1 MVFLHPVF
9 TFLFVFMAISSY
21 LELYVLKKKTP
32 FFLIIAGVLMIIFSG
47 FRYFVGADYPI
58 YRNLYS
64 GFSLYTTYKDVLDKA
79 LFIPTS
85 EQIEWIYVFINKILF
100 DLGSPFYMVTF
111 VMVLMSISL
120 KFTTIY
126 QNLAYPVLG
135 AFMYFLPLYFF
146 EDSGQIRQGM
156 GVAICVFSYRY
167 IKARNLPMFL
177 LMMYIALGFHKTAVA
192 FLPAYWIVK
201 IPMNKARIIAVIVMA
216 ILLSPFEVY
225 RIFGSLIDNIGSQDV
240 SDGFSGYVNDSQFG
254 QSVAFGLADI
264 IKIFFIYILYKF
276 DEDGCREVEY
286 YEYMRNLAVFGLFLF
301 YIFRGNRIFA
311 IRLPGA
317 YMFFM
322 SVFVVPS
329 IVYAA
334 KTRVQRVLHTTFMVY
349 LFLMYFNFS
358 SNNGKA
364 GNFTT
369 SKYRNY
375 LWLN

>member
-9 TFLFVFMAISSY
+9 TFLFVFMAVSSY

-64 GFSLYTTYKDVLDKA
+64 GFSLYTTYNDVLDKA

-85 EQIEWIYVFINKILF
+85 EQIEWIYVLLNKILF

-135 AFMYFLPLYFF
+135 AFMYFMPLYFF

-192 FLPAYWIVK
+192 FLPAYWVVK
-201 IPMNKARIIAVIVMA
+201 IPMNKARIIAVIVIA
-216 ILLSPFEVY
+216 ILLSPLEVY
-225 RIFGSLIDNIGSQDV
+225 RIFGSLIDTVGSQDV

-334 KTRVQRVLHTTFMVY
+334 KTRVQRVLHTTFLVY

>member
-9 TFLFVFMAISSY
+9 TFLFVFMAVSSY

-192 FLPAYWIVK
+192 FLPAYWVVK
-201 IPMNKARIIAVIVMA
+201 IPMNKARIIVVIVIA

-334 KTRVQRVLHTTFMVY
+334 KTRVQRVLHTTFLVY

>member
-9 TFLFVFMAISSY
+9 TFLFVFMAVSSY

-100 DLGSPFYMVTF
+100 DFGSPFYMVTF

-192 FLPAYWIVK
+192 FLPAYWVVK
-201 IPMNKARIIAVIVMA
+201 IPMNKARIIVVIVIA

-334 KTRVQRVLHTTFMVY
+334 KTRVQRVLHTTFLVY

>member
-9 TFLFVFMAISSY
+9 TFLFVFMAVSSY

-192 FLPAYWIVK
+192 FLPAYWVVK
-201 IPMNKARIIAVIVMA
+201 IPMNKARIIAVIVIA
-216 ILLSPFEVY
+216 ILLSPLEVY
-225 RIFGSLIDNIGSQDV
+225 RIFGSLIDTVGSQDV

>member
-9 TFLFVFMAISSY
+9 TFLFVFMAVSSY

-64 GFSLYTTYKDVLDKA
+64 GFSLYIDYSEVFKKA
-79 LFIPTS
+79 TFQPS
-85 EQIEWIYVFINKILF
+85 KEQIEWIYVLLNKILF
-100 DLGSPFYMVTF
+100 DIGSPFYMVTF

>member
-9 TFLFVFMAISSY
+9 TFLFVFMAVSSY

-58 YRNLYS
+58 YKNLYS

-85 EQIEWIYVFINKILF
+85 EQIEWIYVLLNKILF
-100 DLGSPFYMVTF
+100 DIGSPFYMVTF

-135 AFMYFLPLYFF
+135 AFMYFMPLYFF

-201 IPMNKARIIAVIVMA
+201 IPMNKARIIAVIVIA

>member
-9 TFLFVFMAISSY
+9 TFLFVFMAVSSY

-85 EQIEWIYVFINKILF
+85 EQIEWIYVLLNKILF
-100 DLGSPFYMVTF
+100 DIGSPFYMVTF
-111 VMVLMSISL
+111 VIVLMSISL

-135 AFMYFLPLYFF
+135 AFMYFMPLYFF

-201 IPMNKARIIAVIVMA
+201 IPMNKARIIAVIVIA

>member
-9 TFLFVFMAISSY
+9 TFLFVFMAVSSY

-100 DLGSPFYMVTF
+100 DIGSPFYMVTF

-135 AFMYFLPLYFF
+135 AFMYFMPLYFF

-201 IPMNKARIIAVIVMA
+201 IPMNKARIIAVIVIA

-334 KTRVQRVLHTTFMVY
+334 KTRVQRVLHTTFLVY

-358 SNNGKA
+358 SNNGKG

-369 SKYRNY
+369 DRYRNY

>member
-9 TFLFVFMAISSY
+9 TFLFVFMAVSSY

-85 EQIEWIYVFINKILF
+85 EQIEWIYVLLNKILF
-100 DLGSPFYMVTF
+100 DIGSPFYMVTF

-192 FLPAYWIVK
+192 FLPAYWVVK
-201 IPMNKARIIAVIVMA
+201 IPMNKARIIVVIVIA

-334 KTRVQRVLHTTFMVY
+334 KTRVQRVLHTTFLVY

>member
-9 TFLFVFMAISSY
+9 TFLFVFMAVSSY

-85 EQIEWIYVFINKILF
+85 EQIEWIYVLLNKILF
-100 DLGSPFYMVTF
+100 DIGSPFYMVTF

-135 AFMYFLPLYFF
+135 AFMYFMPLYFF

-201 IPMNKARIIAVIVMA
+201 IPMNKARIIAVIVIA

-329 IVYAA
+329 IVFAA

>member
-9 TFLFVFMAISSY
+9 TFLFVFMAVSSY

-100 DLGSPFYMVTF
+100 DFGSPFYMVTF

-192 FLPAYWIVK
+192 FLPAYWVVK
-201 IPMNKARIIAVIVMA
+201 IPMNKARIIAVIVIA

-334 KTRVQRVLHTTFMVY
+334 KTRVQRVLHTTFLVY

>member
-9 TFLFVFMAISSY
+9 TFLFVFMAVSSY

-32 FFLIIAGVLMIIFSG
+32 FFLIIAGVLMIVFSG

-85 EQIEWIYVFINKILF
+85 EQIEWIYVLLNKILF
-100 DLGSPFYMVTF
+100 DIGSPFYMVTF

-135 AFMYFLPLYFF
+135 AFMYFMPLYFF

-177 LMMYIALGFHKTAVA
+177 LMMYIALGFHKTAVV

-201 IPMNKARIIAVIVMA
+201 IPMNKARIIAVIVIA
-216 ILLSPFEVY
+216 ILLSPFEIY

>member
-9 TFLFVFMAISSY
+9 TFLFVFMAVSSY

-64 GFSLYTTYKDVLDKA
+64 GFSLYIDYSEVFKKA
-79 LFIPTS
+79 TFQPS
-85 EQIEWIYVFINKILF
+85 KEQIEWIYVLLNKILF
-100 DLGSPFYMVTF
+100 DIGSPFYMVTF

-135 AFMYFLPLYFF
+135 AFMYFMPLYFF

-192 FLPAYWIVK
+192 FLPAYWVVK
-201 IPMNKARIIAVIVMA
+201 IPMNKARIIAVIVIA

-225 RIFGSLIDNIGSQDV
+225 RIFGSLIDTVGSQDV

>member
-9 TFLFVFMAISSY
+9 TFLFVFMAVSSY

-85 EQIEWIYVFINKILF
+85 EQIEWIYVLLNKILF
-100 DLGSPFYMVTF
+100 DIGSPFYMVTF

-135 AFMYFLPLYFF
+135 AFMYFMPLYFF

-192 FLPAYWIVK
+192 FFPAYWVVK
-201 IPMNKARIIAVIVMA
+201 IPMNKARIIAVIVIA

-334 KTRVQRVLHTTFMVY
+334 KTRVQRFLHTTFMVY

>member
-9 TFLFVFMAISSY
+9 TFLFVFMAVSSY

-85 EQIEWIYVFINKILF
+85 EQIEWIYVLLNKILF
-100 DLGSPFYMVTF
+100 DIGSPFYMVTF
-111 VMVLMSISL
+111 VIVLMSISL

-135 AFMYFLPLYFF
+135 AFMYFMPLYFF

-192 FLPAYWIVK
+192 FLPAYWVVK
-201 IPMNKARIIAVIVMA
+201 IPMNKARIIAVIVIA

-334 KTRVQRVLHTTFMVY
+334 KTRVQRVLHTTFLVY

>member
-9 TFLFVFMAISSY
+9 TFLFVFMAVSSY

-192 FLPAYWIVK
+192 FLPAYWVVK
-201 IPMNKARIIAVIVMA
+201 IPMNKARIIVVIVIA

-334 KTRVQRVLHTTFMVY
+334 KTRVQRVLHTIFMVY

>member
-9 TFLFVFMAISSY
+9 TFLFVFMAVSSY

-100 DLGSPFYMVTF
+100 DLGSPFYVVTF

-192 FLPAYWIVK
+192 FLPAYWVVK
-201 IPMNKARIIAVIVMA
+201 IPMNKARIIVVIVIA

>member
-9 TFLFVFMAISSY
+9 TFLFVFMAVSSY

-100 DLGSPFYMVTF
+100 DFGSPFYMVTF

-135 AFMYFLPLYFF
+135 AFMYFMPLYFF

-201 IPMNKARIIAVIVMA
+201 IPMNKARIIAVIVIA

-334 KTRVQRVLHTTFMVY
+334 KTRVQRVLHTTFLVY

>member
-9 TFLFVFMAISSY
+9 TFLFVFMAVSSY

-85 EQIEWIYVFINKILF
+85 EQIEWIYVLLNKILF
-100 DLGSPFYMVTF
+100 DIGSPFYMVTF

-135 AFMYFLPLYFF
+135 AFMYFMPLYFF

-192 FLPAYWIVK
+192 FLPAYWVVK
-201 IPMNKARIIAVIVMA
+201 IPMNKARIIAVIVIA

>member
-9 TFLFVFMAISSY
+9 TFLFVFMAVSSY

-100 DLGSPFYMVTF
+100 DLGSPFYVVTF

-135 AFMYFLPLYFF
+135 AFMYFMPLYFF

-201 IPMNKARIIAVIVMA
+201 IPMNKARIIAVIVIA

-334 KTRVQRVLHTTFMVY
+334 KTRVQRVLHTAFMVY

-358 SNNGKA
+358 SNNGKG

>member
-9 TFLFVFMAISSY
+9 TFLFVFMAVSSY

-64 GFSLYTTYKDVLDKA
+64 GFSLYTTYNDVLDKA

-85 EQIEWIYVFINKILF
+85 EQIEWIYVLLNKILF

-135 AFMYFLPLYFF
+135 AFMYFMPLYFF

>member
-32 FFLIIAGVLMIIFSG
+32 FFLIVSGVALIILAG

-58 YRNLYS
+58 YRNLYM
-64 GFSLYTTYKDVLDKA
+64 GFSLYIDYSDVFKKA
-79 LFIPTS
+79 IFQPS
-85 EQIEWIYVFINKILF
+85 KEQIEWIYVLLNKVLF
-100 DLGSPFYMVTF
+100 DLGMPFYMVTF
-111 VMVLMSISL
+111 MMVLMSVSL

-126 QNLAYPVLG
+126 QNSPLPVLG
-135 AFMYFLPLYFF
+135 AMMYFMPLFFF

-201 IPMNKARIIAVIVMA
+201 IPMNKARIIAVIVIA

-334 KTRVQRVLHTTFMVY
+334 KTRVQRVLHTAFMVY

-358 SNNGKA
+358 SNNGKG

>member
-9 TFLFVFMAISSY
+9 TFLFVFMAVSSY

-85 EQIEWIYVFINKILF
+85 EQIEWIYVLLNKILF
-100 DLGSPFYMVTF
+100 DIGSPFYMVTF

-135 AFMYFLPLYFF
+135 AFMYFMPLYFF

-177 LMMYIALGFHKTAVA
+177 LMMYIAVGFHKTAVA

-201 IPMNKARIIAVIVMA
+201 IPMNKARIIAVIVIA

>member
-9 TFLFVFMAISSY
+9 TFLFVFMAVSSY

-85 EQIEWIYVFINKILF
+85 EQIEWIYVLLNKILF

-135 AFMYFLPLYFF
+135 AFMYFMPLYFF

-201 IPMNKARIIAVIVMA
+201 IPMNKARIIAVIVIA

-334 KTRVQRVLHTTFMVY
+334 KTRVQRVLHTAFMVY

>member
-9 TFLFVFMAISSY
+9 TFLFVFMAVSSY

-135 AFMYFLPLYFF
+135 AFMYFMPLYFF

-192 FLPAYWIVK
+192 FLPAYWVVK
-201 IPMNKARIIAVIVMA
+201 IPMNKARIIVVIVIA

-334 KTRVQRVLHTTFMVY
+334 KTRVQRVLHTTFLVY

>member
-9 TFLFVFMAISSY
+9 TFLFVFMAVSSY

-58 YRNLYS
+58 YRNLYA
-64 GFSLYTTYKDVLDKA
+64 GFSLYIDYSEVFKKA
-79 LFIPTS
+79 TFQPS
-85 EQIEWIYVFINKILF
+85 KEQIEWIYVLLNKILF
-100 DLGSPFYMVTF
+100 DIGSPFYMVTF

-192 FLPAYWIVK
+192 FLPAYWVVK
-201 IPMNKARIIAVIVMA
+201 IPMNKARIIVVIVIA

>member
-1 MVFLHPVF
+1 
-9 TFLFVFMAISSY
+9 MAISSY

-192 FLPAYWIVK
+192 FLPAYWVVK
-201 IPMNKARIIAVIVMA
+201 IPMNKARIIVVIVIA

-334 KTRVQRVLHTTFMVY
+334 KTRVQRVLHTTFLVY

>member
-9 TFLFVFMAISSY
+9 TFLFVFMAVSSY

-85 EQIEWIYVFINKILF
+85 EQIEWIYVLLNKILF
-100 DLGSPFYMVTF
+100 DIGSPFYMVTF

-135 AFMYFLPLYFF
+135 AFMYFMPLYFF

-201 IPMNKARIIAVIVMA
+201 IPMNKARIIAVIVIA

-334 KTRVQRVLHTTFMVY
+334 KTRVQRVLHTAFMVY

-358 SNNGKA
+358 SNNGKG

>member
-9 TFLFVFMAISSY
+9 TFLFVFMAVSSY

-85 EQIEWIYVFINKILF
+85 EQIEWIYVLLNKILF
-100 DLGSPFYMVTF
+100 DIGSPFYMVTF

-135 AFMYFLPLYFF
+135 AFMYFMPLYFF

-201 IPMNKARIIAVIVMA
+201 IPMNKVRIIAVIVIA

-334 KTRVQRVLHTTFMVY
+334 KTRVQRVLHTTFLVY

>member
-9 TFLFVFMAISSY
+9 TFLFVFMAVSSY

-135 AFMYFLPLYFF
+135 AFMYFMPLYFF

-192 FLPAYWIVK
+192 FLPAYWVVK
-201 IPMNKARIIAVIVMA
+201 IPMNKARIIVVIVIA

>member
-9 TFLFVFMAISSY
+9 TFLFVFMAVSSY

-192 FLPAYWIVK
+192 FLPAYWVVK
-201 IPMNKARIIAVIVMA
+201 IPMNKARIIVVIVIA